1 MDVIPAVDIK
11 NGQCVRLYQGDY
23 SRLTV
28 FSDDP
33 VEMALRWQQE
43 GARYL
48 HVVDLDGAD
57 LGRPGNCDVVVK
69 IARSV
74 GMMVEVGGGI
84 RSIAT
89 IEMLLGNS
97 IARVILGTAAVENP
111 EMVREACD
119 RWGDRVVVGIDAR
132 DGLVAV
138 RGWKQTTKVS
148 ALDLATEM
156 VGLGVRRFIYTDI
169 SRDGTLTEPNYQAIS
184 EFVAAARVPVIASG
198 GVSSVA
204 QLEPLLATGVE
215 GVIVGRALY
224 TGAFDLRKA
233 IDLTEGWRA

>member
-1 MDVIPAVDIK
+1 M
-11 NGQCVRLYQGDY
+11 RLYQGNY

-33 VEMALRWQQE
+33 VAMALRWQQE

-57 LGRPGNCDVVVK
+57 MGRPGNFDVVVN

-84 RSIAT
+84 RSIAA
-89 IEMLLGNS
+89 IEALLGNS

-111 EMVREACD
+111 GMVREACD

-148 ALDLATEM
+148 ALKLATEM

-169 SRDGTLTEPNYQAIS
+169 TRDGTLTEPNYQAIS
-184 EFVAAARVPVIASG
+184 EFVAIARAPVIASG
-198 GVSSVA
+198 GVSSID

-233 IDLTEGWRA
+233 IELTEGWRA